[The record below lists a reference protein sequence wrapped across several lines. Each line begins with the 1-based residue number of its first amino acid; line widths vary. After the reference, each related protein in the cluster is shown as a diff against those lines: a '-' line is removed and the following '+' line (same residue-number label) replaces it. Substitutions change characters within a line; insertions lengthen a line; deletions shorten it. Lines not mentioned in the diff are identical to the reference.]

1 MAFTRISR
9 IISSLK
15 LSQNIIS
22 ISEIF
27 NPNIEY
33 RIVSDNWL
41 IKLSIIVSFAKS
53 SLGYHWLGVTFE
65 SQG

>member
-22 ISEIF
+22 ILEIF

-41 IKLSIIVSFAKS
+41 IKLSIIVSFVKS
-53 SLGYHWLGVTFE
+53 SLGHH
-65 SQG
+65 